1 MPTLTAIPGDE
12 RVTLSWDTLSVNS
25 FDRFLQDFDFEGYK
39 LYKGTNALLSDARVI
54 SDVNG
59 TPKFYKPLAQ
69 WDLVNDI
76 SVIFQF

>member
-59 TPKFYKPLAQ
+59 TPFLNH
-69 WDLVNDI
+69 LLSGI
-76 SVIFQF
+76 